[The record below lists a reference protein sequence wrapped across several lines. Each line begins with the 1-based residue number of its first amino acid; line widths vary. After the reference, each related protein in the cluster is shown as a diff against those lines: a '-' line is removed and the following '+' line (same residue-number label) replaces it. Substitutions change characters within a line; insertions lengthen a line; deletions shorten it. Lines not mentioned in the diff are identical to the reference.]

1 MGKKIIITEEE
12 KKDIKSLYNISE
24 QRVDKIIPKSTNS
37 QLFDIAKM
45 YGDKSKSLFPAN
57 VLNKT
62 TPDDDIFKSVLSC
75 IGAKPTKDNMI
86 FMYAWRQTEHSLYHK
101 KIPANNNPFHTT
113 LKMPGAKSINKDGVK
128 DYVSLEQGIDATCK
142 TLKESRYSAIVSA
155 FRNNEGVDKLQ
166 ECLKNSPWG
175 TDMDL
180 FTDVING
187 YLDGYEPKLKPIPR
201 T

>member
-12 KKDIKSLYNISE
+12 KNNIKSLYNITE
-24 QRVDKIIPKSTNS
+24 QRVKNSTPNPFLDISKI
-37 QLFDIAKM
+37 

-62 TPDDDIFKSVLSC
+62 TPDDDIFKSILSC

-86 FMYAWRQTEHSLYHK
+86 FMYAWRQTEHSLYNQ
-101 KIPANNNPFHTT
+101 KIPAKNNPFHTT
-113 LKMPGAKSINKDGVK
+113 LKMPGAKSINVDKVK

-155 FRNNEGVDKLQ
+155 FRNNEGVVKLQ
-166 ECLKNSPWG
+166 ECLRNSPWG
-175 TDMDL
+175 TDMEL

-187 YLDGYEPKLKPIPR
+187 YFHGHEPKLKPIPR